1 MGKISSSK
9 DRRGTRFSF
18 LIETNF
24 KRQNMWNT
32 VLKTLE
38 VRQQSKAIQGE
49 KKNQQIK
56 QTLQFS
62 HSTALSFQAIARKEK
77 TQEDVR
83 SVLKLKR
90 SWKLKKAEIP
100 RVHRPS
106 TREERAAQKE
116 SFEYLQRVSLAF
128 SPEC

>member
-9 DRRGTRFSF
+9 DRRGTRFSL

-24 KRQNMWNT
+24 KRQNMWNI

-38 VRQQSKAIQGE
+38 VRQQSKAIQAE

>member
-38 VRQQSKAIQGE
+38 VRQQSKAIQAE

-62 HSTALSFQAIARKEK
+62 PLYCLEFSGYSKEGENPGRC
-77 TQEDVR
+77 QEC
-83 SVLKLKR
+83 
-90 SWKLKKAEIP
+90 P
-100 RVHRPS
+100 
-106 TREERAAQKE
+106 
-116 SFEYLQRVSLAF
+116 
-128 SPEC
+128 